1 MNPSFR
7 VAAVLAACLPFALP
21 PVQAAEP
28 APCQPRA
35 FGFDAADAGW
45 KPVPMSRRKK
55 DTVYRVE
62 REGERTV
69 LAARADG
76 AASFFVSRLPTAM
89 RPPATLSWAWKTDA
103 LVPGADNRD
112 KSREDAPLRVV
123 VAFDGDASRLPA
135 GERTQ
140 RALAESLSGQ
150 APPYAALM
158 YIWSD
163 QVAPET
169 IIPSAHTSQIK
180 MIAVAS
186 GTQGLG
192 AWQTVRRDLAADY
205 RRAYG
210 AEPGPIMGFALLT
223 DTDNTGA
230 KAEGRYAD
238 IRLQCPGG

>member
-1 MNPSFR
+1 MNPSFSI
-7 VAAVLAACLPFALP
+7 ATALAVSLVVGLP
-21 PVQAAEP
+21 PAQAAEP
-28 APCQPRA
+28 TPCQPRSL
-35 FGFDAADAGW
+35 GFDAADAGW

-55 DTVYRVE
+55 DTVYEVE
-62 REGERTV
+62 REDQRTV
-69 LAARADG
+69 LVARAEG
-76 AASFFVSRLPTAM
+76 AASFYVARLPTPI
-89 RPPATLSWAWKTDA
+89 RLPATLSWSWKTDA

-112 KSREDAPLRVV
+112 KRREDAPLRVV
-123 VAFDGDASRLPA
+123 VAFDGDASMLPA

-180 MIAVAS
+180 MIVVAS

-192 AWQTVRRDLAADY
+192 TWQSVRRDLAADY

-210 AEPGPIMGFALLT
+210 AEPGPILGVAVLT

-238 IRLQCPGG
+238 IRLQCPAG

>member
-1 MNPSFR
+1 MNVSP
-7 VAAVLAACLPFALP
+7 AAAAALAACLLGALP
-21 PVQAAEP
+21 PLQAAQP
-28 APCQPRA
+28 SPCQPREL
-35 FGFDAADAGW
+35 GFDAADAGW

-55 DTVYRVE
+55 NTVYRVE

-69 LAARADG
+69 LVARADG
-76 AASFFVSRLPTAM
+76 AASFYVSRLPAAM
-89 RPPATLSWAWKTDA
+89 RPPATLNWSWKTDA
-103 LVPGADNRD
+103 LVPGADNRER
-112 KSREDAPLRVV
+112 SREDAPLRVV
-123 VAFDGDASRLPA
+123 VAFDGDASKLPA
-135 GERTQ
+135 GERRQ

-163 QVAPET
+163 QVEPET
-169 IIPSAHTSQIK
+169 IIPSTHTSQIR

-192 AWQTVRRDLAADY
+192 AWQSVRRDLAADY

-210 AEPGPIMGFALLT
+210 AEAGPILGVALLT

-238 IRLQCPGG
+238 IRLQCPAG